1 MASQSGQ
8 DLRRT
13 RDLGRKPWRL
23 VGKALAIGASL
34 VALAYILDIAL
45 YFDVTLFREQFF
57 GLLYALVLAGAYL
70 LYPATKRSPRDRVP
84 VYDLI
89 LAAAGLL
96 VGGYIFVAW
105 PAVVAAMVGTLTP
118 EKVILGG
125 VAVLLILEA
134 TRRLYGWP
142 IVILASV
149 FILYAHFQYLLPGA
163 LGGRGYGW
171 DRLAAHLYTDKSA
184 ILGLI
189 AAVVFGMVFG
199 FILFGRALF
208 ATGGGEFLTQLSLAL
223 MGRRRGGPAKVA
235 VVASGLFGMLSG
247 STSSN
252 VVITGSLTIPMM
264 KNTGYR
270 GSIAAAVES
279 VASSGGSLM
288 PPIMGATAFIMAE
301 MIEAPYRDIALAAA
315 LPALLYYASLFIQV
329 DLEAAKAGLKGL
341 AAGELPALR
350 PVLTNGWVFCLP
362 LAVLV
367 YCLFVIFVSP
377 AKSALIAF
385 AVLIAVSLAA
395 GLLVPGRRISL
406 RVLFV
411 DTLEDTGRLLIE
423 IGVIGAVAGLIVGIV
438 SLTGL
443 GLVFSEILTSLSGG
457 NLFLLL
463 LLTAAA
469 SILLGMSMPVT
480 ASYVILAV
488 LAAPA
493 LVDAGVSPMAAHLF
507 VFYFAIM
514 SFITPP
520 VCVAIYIAA
529 AIAGAKPMETAV
541 HGMKMGI
548 VAYVVPFVFVTDE
561 ALLLAGS
568 TADILFTAV
577 SVVIGV
583 VGLAVAIQGHLGVRI
598 ARPIRGLIFV
608 GAGLALIDPAAC
620 KLGGM
625 ALVAA
630 TLYWQWRVAP
640 RRARAGSAA

>member
-1 MASQSGQ
+1 M
-8 DLRRT
+8 
-13 RDLGRKPWRL
+13 WRL
-23 VGKALAIGASL
+23 VVKTIAISASL

-45 YFDVTLFREQFF
+45 YFGVALFSEQYF
-57 GLLYALVLAGAYL
+57 GVLYALVLAGAFL
-70 LYPATKRSPRDRVP
+70 LYPATKRSPKNRVP
-84 VYDLI
+84 FHDIV
-89 LAAAGLL
+89 LAVLGL
-96 VGGYIFVAW
+96 VIGGYIAVAW
-105 PAVVAAMVGTLTP
+105 PTIVVMVGFLTP
-118 EKVILGG
+118 TKIILGG
-125 VAVLLILEA
+125 IAVMLIMEA

-142 IVILASV
+142 IVILAAI
-149 FILYAHFQYLLPGA
+149 FILYAHFAYLVPGA
-163 LGGRGYGW
+163 LGGRGFGW
-171 DRLAAHLYTDKSA
+171 DRLAAFLYTDSTS
-184 ILGLI
+184 ILGKI

-208 ATGGGEFLTQLSLAL
+208 ATGGGKFLTEVSLAL
-223 MGRRRGGPAKVA
+223 MGTRRGGPAKVA

-247 STSSN
+247 SASSN

-264 KNTGYR
+264 KDTGYR
-270 GSIAAAVES
+270 SSVAAAVES

-301 MIEAPYRDIALAAA
+301 FLEVPYRDIAIAAA

-329 DLEAAKAGLKGL
+329 DLEAAKTGLKGL
-341 AAGELPALR
+341 AAGDLPPIR
-350 PVLTNGWVFCLP
+350 PVLMNGWVFFVP
-362 LAVLV
+362 LAVLI
-367 YCLFVIFVSP
+367 YCLFIIFVSP
-377 AKSALIAF
+377 AKSALIAVV
-385 AVLIAVSLAA
+385 VLVVISL
-395 GLLVPGRRISL
+395 LLGAFLPSRRIGL
-406 RVLFV
+406 KVLFI
-411 DTLEDTGRLLIE
+411 DSLEDTGQLLIE

-463 LLTAAA
+463 LLTAVA

-529 AIAGAKPMETAV
+529 AIAGSKPMETAV

-548 VAYVVPFVFVTDE
+548 VAYVVPFIFVTNE
-561 ALLLAGS
+561 ALLLKGPLG
-568 TADILFTAV
+568 DVLLTAV
-577 SVVIGV
+577 STILGV
-583 VGLAVAIQGHLGVRI
+583 VGLAVAIQGYLGAKIPRVV
-598 ARPIRGLIFV
+598 RGLIFI
-608 GAGLALIDPAAC
+608 GAALALANPLVL
-620 KLGGM
+620 KLAGM
-625 ALVAA
+625 AIVVAA
-630 TLYWQWRVAP
+630 LYWQWQISP
-640 RRARAGSAA
+640 ARANTEKTA